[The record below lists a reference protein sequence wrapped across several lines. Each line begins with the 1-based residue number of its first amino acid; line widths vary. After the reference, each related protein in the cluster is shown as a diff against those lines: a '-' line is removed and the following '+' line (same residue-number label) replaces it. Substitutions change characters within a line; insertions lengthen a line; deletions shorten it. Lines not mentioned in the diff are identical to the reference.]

1 MAVST
6 TSIFKGEVATKDSGE
21 VEEETSA
28 SPLSLLLTYSP
39 RFAGSSSPLLG
50 REEHSRMD
58 EEAPEAAAAEEVGKT
73 EGNLVV
79 VTPLLLLPPL
89 KAAAV
94 DIPPLPP
101 PPMAAAKL
109 SRTKPEAAVARDEGR
124 SLGDSGS
131 GVYLFR
137 N

>member
-1 MAVST
+1 M
-6 TSIFKGEVATKDSGE
+6 ATKDSGE
-21 VEEETSA
+21 VEEEISA

-50 REEHSRMD
+50 REEDSRME
-58 EEAPEAAAAEEVGKT
+58 EEAPEAAAEEVGKS

-79 VTPLLLLPPL
+79 VTPLLLLPPPL

-137 N
+137 NKR